1 MGWLPDLTTFPSL
14 RELWLAKNHLN
25 WTIPISLGNLSN
37 LEFLYLEDNALE
49 GVISETHFS
58 NLTKLKGLGLANT
71 LLVFNI
77 NFDWVPPFQLKMIG
91 LLSSQVGR
99 RFPKW
104 FQTQK
109 NLSYLDISNSK
120 ISDTLSN
127 SDWIFSSQLL
137 VLNLSHNQ
145 INGQVPNFSLEFL
158 FFPEIDLSFNNLEV
172 KYQDFYLKRHSWIFQ
187 RICFQSKSDPYVQ
200 SLMETLTF

>member
-1 MGWLPDLTTFPSL
+1 MNLHRNQIIGSLPDLTTFPSL

-71 LLVFNI
+71 LVVFNI

-91 LLSSQVGR
+91 LRSSQLGP

-104 FQTQK
+104 LQTQK

-127 SDWIFSSQLL
+127 SD
-137 VLNLSHNQ
+137 
-145 INGQVPNFSLEFL
+145 
-158 FFPEIDLSFNNLEV
+158 
-172 KYQDFYLKRHSWIFQ
+172 
-187 RICFQSKSDPYVQ
+187 
-200 SLMETLTF
+200 